1 MKEKVEL
8 ASSLMENQLLPSDW
22 IYENIFHLSEDQYD
36 EYRDLIRE
44 DTKRK
49 FRLTQIETEGNDPVE
64 TGKSYGTPH
73 DLASLY
79 GTGRMY
85 NNPTDVPAGYADDL
99 EKNPLGRPKEKA
111 SKRNTQDDN
120 FGKDRLGVAGMKKD
134 YNSNKKIKQDF
145 KGGSPLALESSQLF
159 SKYESMLK
167 NIPTKKQLVFEND
180 NAGESLLDETNI
192 KEQDF

>member
-1 MKEKVEL
+1 MME
-8 ASSLMENQLLPSDW
+8 SQLMPTDW

-44 DTKRK
+44 DVKRK
-49 FRLTQIETEGNDPVE
+49 FRLSQIEAEGNDPVE

-73 DLASLY
+73 DLATLY

-85 NNPTDVPAGYADDL
+85 SNPTDVPAGYADDL
-99 EKNPLGRPKEKA
+99 KKNPLGRPKEKA

-134 YNSNKKIKQDF
+134 YNSNSKIKQDF

-167 NIPTKKQLVFEND
+167 NIPTKKQLVYESD

>member
-1 MKEKVEL
+1 
-8 ASSLMENQLLPSDW
+8 
-22 IYENIFHLSEDQYD
+22 
-36 EYRDLIRE
+36 
-44 DTKRK
+44 
-49 FRLTQIETEGNDPVE
+49 
-64 TGKSYGTPH
+64 
-73 DLASLY
+73 
-79 GTGRMY
+79 
-85 NNPTDVPAGYADDL
+85 
-99 EKNPLGRPKEKA
+99 
-111 SKRNTQDDN
+111 
-120 FGKDRLGVAGMKKD
+120 MKKD